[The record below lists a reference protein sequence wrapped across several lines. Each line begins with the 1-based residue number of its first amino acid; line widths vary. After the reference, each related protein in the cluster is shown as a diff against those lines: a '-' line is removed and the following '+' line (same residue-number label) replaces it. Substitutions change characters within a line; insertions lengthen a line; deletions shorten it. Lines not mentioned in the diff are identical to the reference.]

1 MDQCKK
7 VIPALHTDSHATQNR
22 DTRTG
27 TRTMHKQTESPIKR
41 GEAQRPVRGRTRRGT
56 PPPGAGPPAR
66 ARAPDAMRPVRHRT
80 AAPAR
85 YLPVPVSP
93 STHAPSCPSPRPTSL
108 VWSLASVHA
117 CLHRTLHLSVRVLQ
131 THKPIDRVPYMT
143 WAVETSFTVHKQAH
157 IHTTAHTHTHTLT
170 RKRLA
175 KAKQSPYHFSRP
187 QLMHAGARPNGRQHR
202 SIVP

>member
-7 VIPALHTDSHATQNR
+7 VILALHTDPHATQNR
-22 DTRTG
+22 DKRTE
-27 TRTMHKQTESPIKR
+27 RAQTNTARNAKAPRSGPCGVAPDGALHAPR
-41 GEAQRPVRGRTRRGT
+41 G
-56 PPPGAGPPAR
+56 GPTGPR

-108 VWSLASVHA
+108 VWSLTSVHA

-157 IHTTAHTHTHTLT
+157 IHTTAHTHTHT
-170 RKRLA
+170 
-175 KAKQSPYHFSRP
+175 
-187 QLMHAGARPNGRQHR
+187 R
-202 SIVP
+202 SLESA